1 MQFQVA
7 ASRLKTTERVWKQDG
22 STVVGKRW
30 STESPEGFCFQ
41 CHLVLLVQ
49 KVSKRTTAE
58 GLFVCTFWKL
68 WSVIMNKTLFFFN
81 TISHPGTHPLIHL
94 PFISLTFL
102 EQPHSLFLFI
112 PFLFYIIWLRQL
124 PCMLRL
130 THTSL
135 LFPVSSSSSSPSWLQ
150 REEGL
155 HVLCLLLFFAVG
167 SLSKKRKRREWRGR
181 GRLARETAGEEK

>member
-49 KVSKRTTAE
+49 KVSKTTTAHFE
-58 GLFVCTFWKL
+58 NFGL
-68 WSVIMNKTLFFFN
+68 WSWIKLFFFFN